1 MNLIKYSYEE
11 SRDEIVGTYDGKFI
25 DEFYSA
31 SIRVYDLTFEENKKL
46 RAMIEEFCRGKK

>member
-11 SRDEIVGTYDGKFI
+11 SRDVVGKYDGKFI

-31 SIRVYDLTFEENKKL
+31 SIRVYGLTFEENKKL
-46 RAMIEEFCRGKK
+46 RAMIEGFCRGVE

>member
-46 RAMIEEFCRGKK
+46 RAMIEVFCRGVE

>member
-31 SIRVYDLTFEENKKL
+31 SIRVYGLTFEENKKL
-46 RAMIEEFCRGKK
+46 RAMIEVFCRGVE